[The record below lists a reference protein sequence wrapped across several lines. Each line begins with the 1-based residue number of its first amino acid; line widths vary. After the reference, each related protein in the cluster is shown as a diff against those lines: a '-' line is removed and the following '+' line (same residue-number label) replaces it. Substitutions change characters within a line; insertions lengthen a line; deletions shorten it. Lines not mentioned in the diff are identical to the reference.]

1 MNKKCQMWYYILGKV
16 DNIMT
21 KKDKRRITLLFM
33 IMIPLLV
40 LFVSRM
46 FSYWSV
52 IITNI
57 NEKKELETK
66 YKEILEKEDLLKSE
80 INKLQDKEYV
90 ARYARE
96 KLLYS
101 KDGEIIIKMD
111 QL

>member
-1 MNKKCQMWYYILGKV
+1 MWYYILGKV

-40 LFVSRM
+40 LLVSRM

-111 QL
+111 

>member
-1 MNKKCQMWYYILGKV
+1 MWYYILGKV

-66 YKEILEKEDLLKSE
+66 YKEILEKEDLLKSV

-111 QL
+111 

>member
-1 MNKKCQMWYYILGKV
+1 MWYYIFGRV

-21 KKDKRRITLLFM
+21 KKDKRRITLLIM

-66 YKEILEKEDLLKSE
+66 YKDILEKEDLLKSE
-80 INKLQDKEYV
+80 INKLQDEEYV

-111 QL
+111 

>member
-1 MNKKCQMWYYILGKV
+1 
-16 DNIMT
+16 MT
-21 KKDKRRITLLFM
+21 KKDKRRITLLFV
-33 IMIPLLV
+33 IMLPLLI

-57 NEKKELETK
+57 NERKELEIK

-80 INKLQDKEYV
+80 INKLQDEEYV

-111 QL
+111 

>member
-1 MNKKCQMWYYILGKV
+1 
-16 DNIMT
+16 MT
-21 KKDKRRITLLFM
+21 KKDKRRITLLMF
-33 IMIPLLV
+33 IFIPLLIM
-40 LFVSRM
+40 FVSRM

-111 QL
+111 

>member
-1 MNKKCQMWYYILGKV
+1 MWYYIFGKV

-21 KKDKRRITLLFM
+21 KKDKRRITLLIM

-57 NEKKELETK
+57 NEKKELEIK
-66 YKEILEKEDLLKSE
+66 YKDILEKEDLLKSE
-80 INKLQDKEYV
+80 INKLQDEEYV

-111 QL
+111 

>member
-1 MNKKCQMWYYILGKV
+1 MWYYIFGRV

-21 KKDKRRITLLFM
+21 KKDKRRITLLIM

-80 INKLQDKEYV
+80 INKLQDEEYV

-111 QL
+111 

>member
-1 MNKKCQMWYYILGKV
+1 MWYYILGKV

-33 IMIPLLV
+33 I
-40 LFVSRM
+40 SRM

-111 QL
+111 

>member
-1 MNKKCQMWYYILGKV
+1 MWYYIFGKV

-21 KKDKRRITLLFM
+21 KKDKRRITLLIM

-80 INKLQDKEYV
+80 INKLQDEEYV

-111 QL
+111 

>member
-1 MNKKCQMWYYILGKV
+1 
-16 DNIMT
+16 MT
-21 KKDKRRITLLFM
+21 KKDKRRVTLLIG

-57 NEKKELETK
+57 NEKKELEIK

-80 INKLQDKEYV
+80 INKLQDEEYV

-101 KDGEIIIKMD
+101 KDGEIIIRMD
-111 QL
+111 

>member
-1 MNKKCQMWYYILGKV
+1 MWYYILGKV
-16 DNIMT
+16 YNIMT

-57 NEKKELETK
+57 NEKKELETTAK
-66 YKEILEKEDLLKSE
+66 KK
-80 INKLQDKEYV
+80 
-90 ARYARE
+90 
-96 KLLYS
+96 
-101 KDGEIIIKMD
+101 
-111 QL
+111 

>member
-1 MNKKCQMWYYILGKV
+1 MWYYIFGKV

-21 KKDKRRITLLFM
+21 KKDKRRITLLIM

-66 YKEILEKEDLLKSE
+66 YKDILEKEDLLKSE
-80 INKLQDKEYV
+80 INKLQDEEDV

-111 QL
+111 

>member
-1 MNKKCQMWYYILGKV
+1 MWYYILGKV

-80 INKLQDKEYV
+80 INKLQDNEYV

-111 QL
+111 

>member
-1 MNKKCQMWYYILGKV
+1 MWYYILGKV

-52 IITNI
+52 IITYI

-111 QL
+111 

>member
-1 MNKKCQMWYYILGKV
+1 MWYYILGKV

-111 QL
+111 YL